1 MKGKKKLYFTIAIIC
16 VILGFIFIF
25 VYKKDSNLKKYEDKI
40 SLMQSYLDLF
50 GGEEEQIVFISICNK
65 KERASVFKGIGITL
79 EEALNDA
86 NEKAKTFIKENK
98 YDAIWI
104 KIDVVTERRKIDYA
118 SLSKEIYASRH
129 EFYRYGLSFDKHF
142 SFALLETELNGAK
155 IYEYENGG
163 IDLEYLNLYLKKAG
177 RSAELIA
184 ELPEYYVLFKT
195 YGVFCDENG
204 EIYKLL
210 NDGYNVGRRNVE
222 VDAEYA
228 KEIIQN
234 STEFLQKQIYEDGS
248 FVYGIYPRFDNNIEN
263 YNMVRHASTIWSLI
277 CSYKIE
283 PNEKLKKDID
293 ITINYMLKHIIYKN
307 EETAYLLDGKEIKL
321 GGNAIAVITL
331 TEYMDVFQTDKYKEI
346 CNALGIGILTMFDKE
361 TGEWFHVLNN
371 DFSEKEEFRTIY
383 YDGEA
388 TFALSKLYG
397 LTENPKWLDMA
408 KISVNNFIEE
418 HYEQYKD
425 HWIAYSLNEITKY
438 VNDEIYYEFALR
450 NAQENLKIIYE
461 RDTTYH
467 TYSELL
473 MATFEIYDRMKEK
486 NIKVVYEEQFDVSFF
501 LEVIEYRLNHML
513 NGYFFPEY
521 AMYMKNPERI
531 SNAFFV
537 RHDGFRVRIDDVQHN
552 IDGYYQYYKNYNKIQ
567 EYKKK

>member
-25 VYKKDSNLKKYEDKI
+25 VYKKDSNFKKYEDKI

>member
-293 ITINYMLKHIIYKN
+293 ITINYMLNHIIYKN

-361 TGEWFHVLNN
+361 TGKWFHVLNN

>member
-293 ITINYMLKHIIYKN
+293 ITINYMLNHIIYKN

-361 TGEWFHVLNN
+361 TGKWFHVLNN

-450 NAQENLKIIYE
+450 NVQENLKIIYE

>member
-1 MKGKKKLYFTIAIIC
+1 
-16 VILGFIFIF
+16 
-25 VYKKDSNLKKYEDKI
+25 
-40 SLMQSYLDLF
+40 
-50 GGEEEQIVFISICNK
+50 
-65 KERASVFKGIGITL
+65 
-79 EEALNDA
+79 
-86 NEKAKTFIKENK
+86 
-98 YDAIWI
+98 
-104 KIDVVTERRKIDYA
+104 
-118 SLSKEIYASRH
+118 
-129 EFYRYGLSFDKHF
+129 
-142 SFALLETELNGAK
+142 
-155 IYEYENGG
+155 
-163 IDLEYLNLYLKKAG
+163 
-177 RSAELIA
+177 
-184 ELPEYYVLFKT
+184 
-195 YGVFCDENG
+195 
-204 EIYKLL
+204 
-210 NDGYNVGRRNVE
+210 
-222 VDAEYA
+222 
-228 KEIIQN
+228 
-234 STEFLQKQIYEDGS
+234 
-248 FVYGIYPRFDNNIEN
+248 
-263 YNMVRHASTIWSLI
+263 MVRHAITIWSLI

-293 ITINYMLKHIIYKN
+293 ITINYMLNHIIYKN

>member
-473 MATFEIYDRMKEK
+473 MATFEIYGRMKEK

>member
-79 EEALNDA
+79 EKALNDA

-293 ITINYMLKHIIYKN
+293 ITINYMLNHIIYKN

>member
-293 ITINYMLKHIIYKN
+293 ITINYMLNHIIYKN

>member
-293 ITINYMLKHIIYKN
+293 ITINYMLNHIIYKN

-321 GGNAIAVITL
+321 GGNAIAIITL

-361 TGEWFHVLNN
+361 TGKWFHVLNN

-450 NAQENLKIIYE
+450 NVQENLKIIYE